1 MEYRVVEKNGE
12 KFILLE
18 GAGTPIRRGED
29 ANALIEI
36 CAQNSTYLLLV
47 EGERLSEEFLRLSTG
62 VAGAVLQKFAIYG
75 VKMAAVLDKDRA
87 KGKFKELL
95 AESNRGSVFRAY
107 EDHGEAERW
116 LLEALE
122 SAGSS

>member
-1 MEYRVVEKNGE
+1 MEKNGE

-18 GAGTPIRRGED
+18 GTGTPIRREED

-36 CAQNSTYLLLV
+36 CAQNGTYLLLV
-47 EGERLSEEFLRLSTG
+47 EGDRLSEEFLRLSTG
-62 VAGAVLQKFAIYG
+62 AAGAVLQKFAVYG
-75 VKMAAVLDKDRA
+75 VKMAAVLGKDRV

-95 AESNRGSVFRAY
+95 AESSRGSVFRAY
-107 EDHGEAERW
+107 EDHSEAERW

-122 SAGSS
+122 SVSSSLRK